1 MPNKRFINA
10 LKRIPQKTPPIW
22 FMRQAGRYHS
32 HYQNLK
38 KTHSFEELCKTPS
51 LAAETAMGPIEEFDF
66 DVAILFSDILFPLQ
80 SLGMNLSYSPGP
92 IFESHLNI
100 KNLKSLFTIKN
111 PISSLEFQGEAIERT
126 LERLPNDKSLIGF
139 IGGPW
144 TLISY
149 ACGLNKSPSPIL
161 MDEFKLNILEENI
174 LPLLTKNIN
183 MQLNAGAEVV
193 MIFDSL
199 AHQLENKDLSL
210 YLKKIFSPLV
220 DNFPNKV
227 GYYAKDG
234 IDYSL
239 IYSAINSNK
248 TPLAGLGI
256 DSNESLKEFFP
267 HMNKGFLQGNFS
279 EELLALP
286 HCEFIDKL
294 EKYLQNIAS
303 LSQEE
308 TAGWV
313 CGLGHGILKTTPQTN
328 VREFIKRTRSIF
340 S

>member
-10 LKRIPQKTPPIW
+10 LKRIPQTTPPIW

-38 KTHSFEELCKTPS
+38 KIHSFEKLCKTPS

-80 SLGMNLSYSPGP
+80 SLGMNLSYAPGP
-92 IFESHLNI
+92 IFESHLNE
-100 KNLKSLFTIKN
+100 KNLKNLFTIKN

-126 LERLPNDKSLIGF
+126 LERLPKDKSLIGF

-149 ACGLNKSPSPIL
+149 ACGLGKSPSHTL
-161 MDEFKLNILEENI
+161 MDEFKLNILEEKI
-174 LPLLTKNIN
+174 LPLLKENIN

-210 YLKKIFSPLV
+210 YLEKIFNSLAN
-220 DNFPNKV
+220 NFPNKV

-239 IYSAINSNK
+239 ICSVINSNK
-248 TPLAGLGI
+248 IPLAGLGI

-267 HMNKGFLQGNFS
+267 YMNKGFLQGNFS
-279 EELLALP
+279 EEFLALP
-286 HCEFIDKL
+286 PFDFIDKL
-294 EKYLQNIAS
+294 ERYLQSMAN
-303 LSQEE
+303 LSTEE
-308 TAGWV
+308 KAGWV

-328 VREFIKRTRSIF
+328 VTEFIKRTRSIF